1 MPAAHWNRSVL
12 GVAAAVEAVTG
23 LFLLV
28 FPHLVAKL
36 LLAAEVTGVSIV
48 IGRVAG
54 IALLSLGVGCWFGRQ
69 EASCGWALAAML
81 LYNALVTPYLAF
93 VGLGTEFVGV
103 LLWPAVGVHGV
114 LTALLA
120 YAWSK
125 DRWTQR
131 AL

>member
-1 MPAAHWNRSVL
+1 MRAAHRSVL
-12 GVAAAVEAVTG
+12 GMAAAIEAVTG

-36 LLAAEVTGVSIV
+36 LLGVAVTGVSIV

-69 EASCGWALAAML
+69 ETSCGWALAALL
-81 LYNALVTPYLAF
+81 LYNALVTLYLAF

-103 LLWPAVGVHGV
+103 LLWPAVVVHGV
-114 LTALLA
+114 LMALLA

-125 DRWTQR
+125 DR
-131 AL
+131 